1 MSVFCGFLST
11 NNSSRAIF
19 LFQKKDFFKRKLCY
33 FSFFFLFL
41 ILPFKIV
48 YTRPEDALRG
58 WINVSVHIS
67 GRNLKWCSTITHFNL
82 FSFCREESK
91 TAQKN
96 PIEFI
101 IECGIG
107 SLTDWESAR
116 CYLLRSSAKNT
127 KETERDNKEKP
138 AMVEKC
144 ALIGAHLA
152 ASSSHVFYYPC
163 SSTISHNVK
172 CALLKCC
179 VNINLQQG
187 IKCILRRGGGEK
199 RYKKLFMLLAL
210 KPGSRL
216 TLMPLQI
223 EEVREDFASTSL
235 ALWVFSTEARL

>member
-1 MSVFCGFLST
+1 MWVFTL
-11 NNSSRAIF
+11 
-19 LFQKKDFFKRKLCY
+19 
-33 FSFFFLFL
+33 
-41 ILPFKIV
+41 
-48 YTRPEDALRG
+48 
-58 WINVSVHIS
+58 VHIS

-187 IKCILRRGGGEK
+187 IKCILRRGGRNDTK
-199 RYKKLFMLLAL
+199 SFLCCLL
-210 KPGSRL
+210 
-216 TLMPLQI
+216 
-223 EEVREDFASTSL
+223 
-235 ALWVFSTEARL
+235 